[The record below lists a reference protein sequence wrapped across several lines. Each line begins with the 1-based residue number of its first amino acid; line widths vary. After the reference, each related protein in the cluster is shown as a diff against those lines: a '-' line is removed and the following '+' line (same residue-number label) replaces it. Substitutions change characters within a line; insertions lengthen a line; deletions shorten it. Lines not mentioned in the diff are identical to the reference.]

1 MASKTIT
8 ITEGVYDLLE
18 RRKRGGESFTM
29 VISRLLEEK
38 KRPSDLA
45 GAWSD
50 LTPEEERNIEK
61 ARKQL
66 RSSWTWKA
74 NKNW

>member
-8 ITEGVYDLLE
+8 ISDAVYDLLE

-38 KRPSDLA
+38 KRPSDMA

-50 LTPEEERNIEK
+50 LTPEENRSIEK

-66 RSSWTWKA
+66 RSSWKA
-74 NKNW
+74 RRNR